1 MNTKTLITSLSG
13 IALAMSFSLA
23 QAETSEI
30 EIVNLDIEL
39 SILAELDQQDV
50 HIIEQEEM
58 QATVGTRRGRGQGRR
73 EVSRSSYR

>member
-1 MNTKTLITSLSG
+1 MNTKILITSLSG

-30 EIVNLDIEL
+30 EIVNSDIEF

-50 HIIEQEEM
+50 QVIEQEEM
-58 QATVGTRRGRGQGRR
+58 QATVGTRHHHRLPKRLTRNKGR
-73 EVSRSSYR
+73 